1 MRVPTMRKRT
11 ADRVG
16 RFLSAAIVAGFGL
29 GLRFLDSDLDVVLYV
44 GIPSAA
50 VVCAWRF
57 CQRAS

>member
-1 MRVPTMRKRT
+1 MRKRT